1 MEEKIKKKYDG
12 ARNGKTGGAPR
23 KPGESRDRRPGSGRS
38 GDRPQREREF
48 ERRENVVVGR
58 NAVRELLASDT
69 PVDKILVSGREG
81 SVVALIAQAKE
92 RKIPVVDADS
102 AALDRLSGGE
112 NHQGIAAYVAEKEY
126 STIEEIL
133 ETAAERGEKPL
144 IVVCDGIEDPHNL
157 GAVIRCAE
165 CAGAHGVIIPERR
178 ACGLTPAVSKAS
190 AGAILHM
197 KIARVG
203 NIAQTIEK
211 LKDSGVWTFAAEAG
225 GIDFYE
231 ADFNLPCAIV
241 LGGEDSG
248 VSRLVKERCDFTISI
263 PMYGHVNSLNV
274 STAASVLLCRAAR
287 MQRQG

>member
-1 MEEKIKKKYDG
+1 MMDEKQKKKS
-12 ARNGKTGGAPR
+12 NG
-23 KPGESRDRRPGSGRS
+23 ERRPVRR
-38 GDRPQREREF
+38 RPPREA

-58 NAVRELLASDT
+58 NAVRELLASET

-81 SVVALIAQAKE
+81 SVVALIAAARE
-92 RKIPVVDADS
+92 RRIPVIDTDA

-144 IVVCDGIEDPHNL
+144 LVVCDGIEDPHNL

-165 CAGAHGVIIPERR
+165 CAGAHGVILPERR

-211 LKDSGVWTFAAEAG
+211 LKDSGIWTFAAEAG
-225 GIDFYE
+225 GMDFYE
-231 ADFNLPCAIV
+231 ADFDVPCAIV

-248 VSRLVKERCDFTISI
+248 VSRLVRERCDFTISI

-287 MQRQG
+287 MQRTGK

>member
-12 ARNGKTGGAPR
+12 ARNGKTGGASR
-23 KPGESRDRRPGSGRS
+23 KPGESRDRRPGSGRPN
-38 GDRPQREREF
+38 DRPQREREF

-92 RKIPVVDADS
+92 RRIPIVDSDS
-102 AALDRLSGGE
+102 AALDRLAGGE

-144 IVVCDGIEDPHNL
+144 IVVCD
-157 GAVIRCAE
+157 CAE

-211 LKDSGVWTFAAEAG
+211 LKDSGIWTFAAEAG

-274 STAASVLLCRAAR
+274 STAASVLLTRAAR

>member
-1 MEEKIKKKYDG
+1 MDEKIKKKYDG
-12 ARNGKTGGAPR
+12 NRKPGNAPR
-23 KPGESRDRRPGSGRS
+23 KPGESRDRKPNRPE
-38 GDRPQREREF
+38 RPAREREF

-58 NAVRELLASDT
+58 NAVRELLNSGM

-92 RKIPVVDADS
+92 KKIPVVDADS

-112 NHQGIAAYVAEKEY
+112 NHQGIAAYVGEKEY

-190 AGAILHM
+190 AGAIHYTPVVKVTNL
-197 KIARVG
+197 AR
-203 NIAQTIEK
+203 TMED
-211 LKDSGVWTFAAEAG
+211 LKKRGLWFVCADMDGTPMTQLSMTGPIGLVIGAEG
-225 GIDFYE
+225 
-231 ADFNLPCAIV
+231 
-241 LGGEDSG
+241 SG
-248 VSRLVKERCDFTISI
+248 VSRLVREKCDMTASI
-263 PMYGHVNSLNV
+263 PMKGEIDSLN
-274 STAASVLLCRAAR
+274 ASVAAGVLMYEILR
-287 MQRQG
+287 QRG